1 MTTDHLIRSE
11 TRTVAVD
18 SPTVTVT
25 DGLKDRVFR
34 DPVHGLIEL
43 GGEDRA
49 VSRVL
54 DTRAMQ
60 RLRRIKQMG
69 FAWLVYPG
77 AEHSRFG
84 HALGAFHIAHRV
96 VTELALEPRVAR
108 HVKLAALL
116 HDVGHGPFSHAWEH
130 VFGGVPGTWGQTPG
144 LAGMAIADHERWGA
158 RIVVEDAELRAVL
171 EDLEPGLAET
181 MRSFWNKTYKPQFA
195 RKLVS
200 SQLDVD
206 RLDYLLRDGHY
217 SGAGYATFD
226 LDWIIH
232 ALEVDA
238 VRTTSDDPSD
248 LVVDYRRGMY
258 AVEQYLF
265 ARSYMYAQVYH
276 HKTVRAAEWMFIKT
290 LERFAVLARQE
301 AEPRGLE
308 IAARMARGGAVSTD
322 EYLRLHDVSVM
333 TALDE
338 WAGHGNGPAAA
349 DPVLRDLA
357 GRLTGRRLFKTF
369 DLGDDVRVV
378 DRVAPAVHEVAEK
391 HFGAAARSYVHV
403 DAARQVGYRGG
414 DDEELHVV
422 DHPRY
427 GAVTLSRLL
436 EDMPLGQP
444 MATVRLV
451 CAPELVD
458 DLPPGVVF
466 ALGGRRR
473 GPAPATCATE

>member
-1 MTTDHLIRSE
+1 MPR
-11 TRTVAVD
+11 V
-18 SPTVTVT
+18 
-25 DGLKDRVFR
+25 KDRVFR
-34 DPVHGLIEL
+34 DPVHGLIEFK
-43 GGEDRA
+43 GADRPIA
-49 VSRVL
+49 DVL
-54 DTRAMQ
+54 DTLAMQ

-84 HALGAFHIAHRV
+84 HALGAFHIAQRV
-96 VTELALEPRVAR
+96 TRRLELDPRVAL
-108 HVKLAALL
+108 HVKVAALL

-130 VFGGVPGTWGQTPG
+130 VF
-144 LAGMAIADHERWGA
+144 AGHDHERWGA
-158 RIVVEDAELRAVL
+158 RIATEHAELRGVL
-171 EDLEPGLAET
+171 EQLEPGLPET
-181 MRSFWNKTYKPQFA
+181 LQSFWGKGYKPHFA

-217 SGAGYATFD
+217 SGAGYATYD

-232 ALEVDA
+232 AIQIAEV
-238 VRTTSDDPSD
+238 RRGGDDPAD

-290 LERFAVLARQE
+290 LERFAELSRAG
-301 AEPRGLE
+301 AEPPGLA
-308 IAARMARGGAVSTD
+308 IAGTMARGGAVSVD
-322 EYLRLHDVSVM
+322 EYLRLHDVSLT
-333 TALDE
+333 TALDR
-338 WAGHGNGPAAA
+338 WSGLDGNPPAD

-357 GRLTGRRLFKTF
+357 TRLVTRRLFKTF
-369 DLGDDVRVV
+369 DLGDDR
-378 DRVAPAVHEVAEK
+378 PAAERLWPQALEAAQK
-391 HFGAAARSYVHV
+391 RLGNAARFYVHL
-403 DAARQVGYRGG
+403 DTARHAAYLAS
-414 DDEELHVV
+414 DDEELHVI
-422 DHPRY
+422 DHPKY

-444 MATVRLV
+444 TATIRLV

-458 DLPPGVVF
+458 DLRPLVDA
-466 ALGGRRR
+466 ALGRHRGRR
-473 GPAPATCATE
+473 

>member
-1 MTTDHLIRSE
+1 M
-11 TRTVAVD
+11 
-18 SPTVTVT
+18 
-25 DGLKDRVFR
+25 KDRVFR
-34 DPVHGLIEL
+34 DPVHGLIEFK
-43 GGEDRA
+43 GADRPIA
-49 VSRVL
+49 DLL
-54 DTRAMQ
+54 DTRALQ

-84 HALGAFHIAHRV
+84 HALGAFHIAQRV
-96 VTELALEPRVAR
+96 TRRLDLDATLAR
-108 HVKLAALL
+108 HVKVAALL

-130 VFGGVPGTWGQTPG
+130 VF
-144 LAGMAIADHERWGA
+144 AGHDHERWGA
-158 RIVVEDAELRAVL
+158 RIACEDQELVRAL
-171 EDLEPGLAET
+171 EQLEPGLPAT
-181 MRSFWNKTYKPQFA
+181 LRAFWGKGYKPHFA

-217 SGAGYATFD
+217 SGAGYATYD

-232 ALEVDA
+232 AIQIA
-238 VRTTSDDPSD
+238 NVRSGAEDPSD

-290 LERFAVLARQE
+290 LERFAQLARQD
-301 AEPRGLE
+301 AEPPGLA
-308 IAARMARGGAVSTD
+308 IAGAMARGGPVPVED
-322 EYLRLHDVSVM
+322 YLRLHDVSIT
-333 TALDE
+333 TALDR
-338 WAGHGNGPAAA
+338 WAGADGPPAT

-357 GRLTGRRLFKTF
+357 ARLIDRRLFKTF
-369 DLGDDVRVV
+369 DLGDDKAAA
-378 DRVAPAVHEVAEK
+378 DRVWPQALEVAEK
-391 HFGAAARSYVHV
+391 RFGAAAPYYVHL
-403 DAARQVGYRGG
+403 DTARQVGYLATN
-414 DDEELHVV
+414 DDELHVI

-444 MATVRLV
+444 MAAIRIV

-458 DLPPGVVF
+458 DLRPLVEH
-466 ALGGRRR
+466 ALGRGRGRR
-473 GPAPATCATE
+473 

>member
-1 MTTDHLIRSE
+1 M
-11 TRTVAVD
+11 
-18 SPTVTVT
+18 
-25 DGLKDRVFR
+25 
-34 DPVHGLIEL
+34 HGLVEL
-43 GGEDRA
+43 KGEDRPIA
-49 VSRVL
+49 EL
-54 DTRAMQ
+54 IETRAMQ

-84 HALGAFHIAHRV
+84 HALGAFHIAQRL
-96 VTELALEPRVAR
+96 TRRLALPPEVAR
-108 HVKLAALL
+108 HVRVAALL

-130 VFGGVPGTWGQTPG
+130 VF
-144 LAGMAIADHERWGA
+144 AGHDHERWGA
-158 RIVVEDAELRAVL
+158 RIATENAELRGAL
-171 EDLEPGLAET
+171 EALEPGLPET
-181 MRSFWNKTYKPQFA
+181 LRTFFGKGYQPHFA

-217 SGAGYATFD
+217 SGAGYATYD

-232 ALEVDA
+232 AIQIA
-238 VRTTSDDPSD
+238 SVRPGHDD

-290 LERFAVLARQE
+290 LERYAQLARQH
-301 AEPRGLE
+301 AEPAGLE
-308 IAARMARGGAVSTD
+308 IAAAMARGGAISVD
-322 EYLRLHDVSVM
+322 EYLQLHDISIT
-333 TALDE
+333 TALDR
-338 WAGHGNGPAAA
+338 WAGVGGEPAA

-357 GRLTGRRLFKTF
+357 SRLVERRLFKTF
-369 DLGDDVRVV
+369 DLGDDK
-378 DRVAPAVHEVAEK
+378 VAAERILPQALEVATK
-391 HFGAAARSYVHV
+391 KLGATGSFYVHL
-403 DAARQVGYRGG
+403 DTARHAAYLAS
-414 DDEELHVV
+414 DDEELHVI
-422 DHPRY
+422 DHPKY

-444 MATVRLV
+444 TQAIRLV

-458 DLPPGVVF
+458 DLRPLVEH
-466 ALGGRRR
+466 ALGRGRGRR
-473 GPAPATCATE
+473 

>member
-1 MTTDHLIRSE
+1 MPRQRAVASA
-11 TRTVAVD
+11 RAVD
-18 SPTVTVT
+18 FASVTSE
-25 DGLKDRVFR
+25 LKDRVFR

-43 GGEDRA
+43 DGEDRA

-69 FAWLVYPG
+69 LAWLVYPG

-84 HALGAFHIAHRV
+84 HALGAFHIAQRV
-96 VTELALEPRVAR
+96 VGELALEPRVGR
-108 HVKLAALL
+108 HIKMAALL

-144 LAGMAIADHERWGA
+144 LAGDGIADHERWGA
-158 RIVVEDAELRAVL
+158 RIVMEDAELRGVL
-171 EDLEPGLAET
+171 EELEPGLPEV
-181 MRSFWNKTYKPQFA
+181 MRSFWNKTYKPHFA

-232 ALEVDA
+232 ALEIGA
-238 VRTTSDDPSD
+238 VRTTDDPSD

-290 LERFAVLARQE
+290 LERFAVLARKQ
-301 AEPRGLE
+301 AEPPGLE
-308 IAARMARGGAVSTD
+308 IAARMARGGAVGVD
-322 EYLRLHDVSVM
+322 EYLRLHDVSIL

-338 WAGHGNGPAAA
+338 WGGHGAGKPAA

-357 GRLTGRRLFKTF
+357 SRLIGRRLFKTF

-378 DRVAPAVHEVAEK
+378 ERVVPASLEVAEK

-444 MATVRLV
+444 MAAVRLV

-458 DLPPGVVF
+458 DLRPVVEA
-466 ALGGRRR
+466 ALGRPRGRR
-473 GPAPATCATE
+473 